1 MPRVRFWP
9 PGKHPVSEPENAPN
23 VGPYGSRR
31 HPTVAA
37 GGPRPAGHH
46 PRGNV
51 TTRQVQVSE
60 PDAFSEQ
67 AASLGFVTNTVS
79 PWSNGAG
86 GSGYFQELD
95 GFGVDGHRF
104 AGKLPYALQNFS
116 APIRPIKDPTA
127 IRLGMQAGPSQMPV
141 FPSTG
146 IDANLASLAAMTNG
160 SLGMGA

>member
-1 MPRVRFWP
+1 LWSLSREIHNAWGTTHNEGYNARSWQRP
-9 PGKHPVSEPENAPN
+9 SAALENAK
-23 VGPYGSRR
+23 RR
-31 HPTVAA
+31 
-37 GGPRPAGHH
+37 
-46 PRGNV
+46 
-51 TTRQVQVSE
+51 
-60 PDAFSEQ
+60 
-67 AASLGFVTNTVS
+67 
-79 PWSNGAG
+79 
-86 GSGYFQELD
+86 
-95 GFGVDGHRF
+95 